1 MEASQLSDPPQ
12 SRTGPTPTS
21 WYVLSGPQ
29 GSGKTTLANVLSAY
43 GYHTLVESARLI
55 AETSRIARRI
65 LTVEQDSF
73 QQKVIELNI
82 QRERVLDP
90 GRVVFMDR
98 AVPDTI
104 AYCRIYGFDESRA
117 LQHAKSATR
126 YKGVFL
132 LDLGPYEMDAVRTES
147 EAFARDLAC
156 KLEEVYPELGYAPIH
171 VPWLPPRERAEFVLQ
186 HLGPDRRDEGTVP
199 QALF

>member
-1 MEASQLSDPPQ
+1 MEPSSLSDSPR

-43 GYHTLVESARLI
+43 GYQTYVESARLI
-55 AETSRIARRI
+55 AETSRIAQHI
-65 LTVEQDSF
+65 LTVGQNAF
-73 QQKVIELNI
+73 QQRVIELNI
-82 QRERVLDP
+82 QREHVLDP
-90 GRVVFMDR
+90 NCVVFMDR

-104 AYCRIYGFDESRA
+104 AYCRIYGYDESRA
-117 LQHAKSATR
+117 LQHAQNVTR

-132 LDLGPYEMDAVRTES
+132 LDLGPYEMDAVRVES
-147 EAFARDLAC
+147 EAFAHDLAC
-156 KLEEVYPELGYAPIH
+156 KLEEVYGELGYAPIR

-199 QALF
+199 QVLF